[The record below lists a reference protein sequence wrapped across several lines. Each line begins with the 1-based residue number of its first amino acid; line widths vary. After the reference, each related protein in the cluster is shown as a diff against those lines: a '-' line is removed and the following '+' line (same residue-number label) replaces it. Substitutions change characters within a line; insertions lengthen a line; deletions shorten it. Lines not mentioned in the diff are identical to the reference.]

1 MEKFL
6 PLQREGRGSSS
17 SVGASFVWPESVK
30 FALLAISKGPGSS
43 QVANGEAL
51 YDSIQDMQRES
62 GLPHLHLSKR
72 TADGLSLFFDDL
84 LSHAAAQRFF
94 QHMLPNIAKLAL
106 SLPSLLGNQHE
117 ILVKHFSMYQAGNDQ
132 FGSAE
137 LGPTMI
143 LRLLR
148 KHHPGMVILS
158 QETVASLLACSFFCL
173 FPSADRDKEHLPYV
187 NFDRLFAGVYEKGE
201 SNEHKLLCLLHYFE
215 RVCSNMPQGVV
226 SYERKLIPAQNL
238 KEGNAFWSGS
248 SAPLCPL
255 TVIADGAIEDLGQE
269 FLQVDFANRMLGG
282 GALSTGCVQVYLPS
296 PTNLSAAIF
305 GDEVTFSAM
314 DCPSCVHTSLH
325 QLFVTLWLYWDSYS
339 FISVHTL

>member
-6 PLQREGRGSSS
+6 PVQREGGGSSRS
-17 SVGASFVWPESVK
+17 DGTSFVWPESVK
-30 FALLAISKGPGSS
+30 FALLALSKGPRSS

-62 GLPHLHLSKR
+62 GLPHLHMSKR

-84 LSHAAAQRFF
+84 FSHTAAQRFF
-94 QHMLPNIAKLAL
+94 QHTLPNIAKLAL
-106 SLPSLLGNQHE
+106 SLPFLLSNQHE

-148 KHHPGMVILS
+148 RHRPGMVILS

-226 SYERKLIPAQNL
+226 SYERKCIPAQNL

-248 SAPLCPL
+248 SVPLCPL
-255 TVIADGAIEDLGQE
+255 TVIADGTIEDLGQE

-296 PTNLSAAIF
+296 PTCLSAAIF
-305 GDEVTFSAM
+305 
-314 DCPSCVHTSLH
+314 
-325 QLFVTLWLYWDSYS
+325 
-339 FISVHTL
+339 